1 MSTRFNGPAPKL
13 LEDGVEDIIDE
24 AIKFYRAII
33 LFKNYEIKGMIK
45 SLKLRGC
52 WSNNSLFI
60 GIHFIYDESNR
71 KRVF

>member
-1 MSTRFNGPAPKL
+1 LSTRFNGPAPKL

-52 WSNNSLFI
+52 
-60 GIHFIYDESNR
+60 
-71 KRVF
+71 